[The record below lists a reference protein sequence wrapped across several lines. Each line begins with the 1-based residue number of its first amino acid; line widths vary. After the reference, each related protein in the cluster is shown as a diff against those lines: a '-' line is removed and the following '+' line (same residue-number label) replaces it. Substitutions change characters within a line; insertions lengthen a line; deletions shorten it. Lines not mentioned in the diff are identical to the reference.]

1 MLSKNDI
8 LESANIDYGKIT
20 EALAENDT
28 SLVVTDRVTLFM
40 LEMLKAYDEQDKK
53 NSALMDTIERYCEWL
68 FDNTDNSNGIMT
80 LNRLQIIRRKRELDE
95 EEISELQDLRKATPD
110 MAIKCGANIL
120 LGNMEAAQECFD
132 EMDESVK
139 AVFIEYPICHFGK
152 P

>member
-1 MLSKNDI
+1 MRLLIIKRI
-8 LESANIDYGKIT
+8 LISAGK
-20 EALAENDT
+20 
-28 SLVVTDRVTLFM
+28 
-40 LEMLKAYDEQDKK
+40 
-53 NSALMDTIERYCEWL
+53 MDTIERYCEWL

-95 EEISELQDLRKATPD
+95 EEISELQDLRKANPD

-139 AVFIEYPICHFGK
+139 AFFIEYPICHFGK
-152 P
+152 LNYKECVY